1 MARLLRKRRR
11 MKFNKKLDGIKTYE
25 AGKPIELVVRDFG
38 IEPKDII
45 KLASNENPYGCS
57 NKVQNAVSEIVSK
70 MALYP
75 DDSMFKLKAGLSKKF
90 ALEDEN
96 VIIGSGSDQ
105 VIEFIMHAKANA
117 DSKILMNSVTFA
129 MYEIYAKHIGASVI
143 RTESQEHNLEEFYEL
158 YKKEQPDIIFLC
170 TPNNPTG
177 DAIDAADMV
186 VFLEKIDAD
195 TLVVVDGAYME
206 YAAFKD
212 SAKSIIPKEL
222 VQKYENVIYLGTFSK
237 AFGLGGM
244 RVGYGLADAK
254 IIKEL
259 YKLRPPFNITTLS
272 LEAATVAL
280 EDEAFVQKCIA
291 LNFSE
296 MKRYEEFAKE
306 QKIDIIESYTN
317 FVTLCLN
324 ESHNSTLLS
333 DTLLQKGMIVRNL
346 SGYGMNAI
354 RVTVGT
360 PEQNS
365 RFFELCSELL

>member
-1 MARLLRKRRR
+1 
-11 MKFNKKLDGIKTYE
+11 MKFNKKLENIKTYE
-25 AGKPIELVVRDFG
+25 AGKPIELVVREFG

-57 NKVQNAVSEIVSK
+57 PKVQNAVAEIVSK

-75 DDSMFKLKAGLSKKF
+75 DDSMFALKNGLAQKF
-90 ALEDEN
+90 DLHDEN

-129 MYEIYAKHIGASVI
+129 MYEIYARHIGAAVV
-143 RTESQEHNLEEFYEL
+143 RTESQEHNLEEFYKL
-158 YKKEQPDIIFLC
+158 YQEEKPAIIFLC

-177 DAIDAADMV
+177 DAIDSASLLA
-186 VFLEKIDAD
+186 FLEKIDTE
-195 TLVVVDGAYME
+195 TLVVIDGAYME

-212 SAKSIIPKEL
+212 RTKSIAPKEL
-222 VQKYENVIYLGTFSK
+222 VDTFKNVIYLGTFSK
-237 AFGLGGM
+237 AYGLGGM
-244 RVGYGLADAK
+244 RVGYGLADAS
-254 IIKEL
+254 IIQEL
-259 YKLRPPFNITTLS
+259 YKLRPPFNITTLT
-272 LEAATVAL
+272 LEAAVTAL
-280 EDEAFVQKCIA
+280 ADEEFVNNCIA
-291 LNFSE
+291 SNFQE

-317 FVTLCLN
+317 FVTLCFGDT
-324 ESHNSTLLS
+324 HDATLLS
-333 DTLLQKGMIVRNL
+333 ESLLQKGMIVRNL
-346 SGYGMNAI
+346 TGYGLNAI

-365 RFFELCSELL
+365 RFFELCSELI